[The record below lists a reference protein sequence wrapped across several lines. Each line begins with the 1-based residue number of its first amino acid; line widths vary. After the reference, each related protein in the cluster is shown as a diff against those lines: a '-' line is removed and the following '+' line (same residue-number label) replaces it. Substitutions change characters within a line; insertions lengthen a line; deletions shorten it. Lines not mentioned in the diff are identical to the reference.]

1 METKNIQTTFNKFF
15 VRKKFKTDK
24 RFIVFLIFVLIS
36 TIFWLLNQLEKEYE
50 TEVTFPV
57 RYINFPKD
65 KILVNDLPKNFNIR
79 VQGFGYRLVEYKI
92 SNTFLPFVVDVNKL
106 TLKLYS
112 RRDYVKLY
120 SLTRNLSDK
129 IEQQISSEL
138 QILAIQPDT
147 LFFDFADRIN
157 KKVQVISKINAVP
170 ATQYMIKNDIKI
182 NPDSIIISGAYPIID
197 TIDQVH
203 TQKIDLN
210 NLSKDYL
217 GNVALQKIENV
228 DFSDQEVEI
237 FISVEKFTE
246 GNVKVP
252 LKVKNVPDS
261 LILRTF
267 PNEISISYFIALSN
281 YDKVL
286 PQFFEAVVDYKDL
299 NRQNSKVK
307 VKVTNSPEYVRSLRF
322 YPQTVEYL
330 IERK

>member
-1 METKNIQTTFNKFF
+1 METKNVEDNIKRFF
-15 VRKKFKTDK
+15 GRRKFKTDK

-65 KILVNDLPKNFNIR
+65 KILVNDLPKHFDIKVR
-79 VQGFGYRLVEYKI
+79 GYGYKLVEYKI
-92 SNTFLPFVVDVNKL
+92 SNTFLPFVIDVNTL
-106 TLKLYS
+106 TLRLYS
-112 RRDYVKLY
+112 RQDYVKLY

-147 LFFDFADRIN
+147 LFFDFADRIH
-157 KKVQVISKINAVP
+157 KKVPVLSKINAMP
-170 ATQYMIKNDIKI
+170 ATQYMIKNGVEID
-182 NPDSIIISGAYPIID
+182 PDSITISGAHPIID
-197 TIDQVH
+197 TINQVF

-210 NLSKDYL
+210 NLSKDYS
-217 GNVALQKIENV
+217 GKVALQKINNV
-228 DFSDQEVEI
+228 DFSEQDVEVL
-237 FISVEKFTE
+237 ISVEKFTE
-246 GNVKVP
+246 GSVKVP
-252 LKVKNVPDS
+252 LEVKNVPDS

-267 PNEISISYFIALSN
+267 PNEITISYFVALSN

-286 PQFFEAVVDYKDL
+286 PQFFEAVVDFEDL

-307 VKVTNSPEYVRSLRF
+307 VKVTNSPEYIKSLRF